1 MTHSSEVAARA
12 DTALGEM
19 GKLTRKEYTLI
30 GPVLLSLCL
39 WVFGGKMLD
48 ATAVCLLAVSLMLA
62 LHVVSWKDHQ
72 IFQRTEH
79 AG

>member
-1 MTHSSEVAARA
+1 
-12 DTALGEM
+12 M
-19 GKLTRKEYTLI
+19 GKLTRKEYTPI
-30 GPVLLSLCL
+30 GLVLLSLCL

-72 IFQRTEH
+72 IFQRRNTLVNRRRWW
-79 AG
+79 